1 MIIEEHL
8 DFQQWEGTNNLKEAH
23 KTQNTVVGRI
33 PRCLPPLL
41 RRNSKSLWFHL
52 LWLTYHNLLH
62 PECQHTE
69 IALCS
74 CSLYSWYLLVFRV
87 ISTRKS
93 CCIEDH
99 LKVLRSMT
107 FYDHWNIVQLV
118 QHVLKIR
125 GFEFHPLMKQCV
137 RFSRI
142 EKGRPHQHAGEN
154 TKKKRWLCIRQDVK
168 SQSERGIC
176 FEFCFV
182 LSFDALCTG
191 NECWPKSSLMLGR
204 PIVCNLGTTRKE
216 WTKANVID
224 VIWLF
229 RYSPRWGWRVWLPL
243 GSSRTKPRKL
253 APCDFELKAEIC
265 FSNPGWKIVHVT
277 LSAVVSLEWKLQR

>member
-1 MIIEEHL
+1 MSTYRNRSLQLFSILLVSPGLSGDLYQKELLHRRSFESIAKYDIL
-8 DFQQWEGTNNLKEAH
+8 WPLKH
-23 KTQNTVVGRI
+23 CPTCPTCFKDPRIRI
-33 PRCLPPLL
+33 PSFDEAMR
-41 RRNSKSLWFHL
+41 
-52 LWLTYHNLLH
+52 
-62 PECQHTE
+62 E
-69 IALCS
+69 ILSYREGKAT
-74 CSLYSWYLLVFRV
+74 
-87 ISTRKS
+87 STRRRK
-93 CCIEDH
+93 H
-99 LKVLRSMT
+99 K
-107 FYDHWNIVQLV
+107 
-118 QHVLKIR
+118 
-125 GFEFHPLMKQCV
+125 
-137 RFSRI
+137 
-142 EKGRPHQHAGEN
+142 
-154 TKKKRWLCIRQDVK
+154 KKKRWLCIRQDVK